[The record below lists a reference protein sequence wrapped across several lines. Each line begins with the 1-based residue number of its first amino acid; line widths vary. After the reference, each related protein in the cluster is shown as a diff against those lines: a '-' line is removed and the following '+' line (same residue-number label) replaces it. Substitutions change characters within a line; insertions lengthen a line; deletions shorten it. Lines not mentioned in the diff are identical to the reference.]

1 MGTFPFVIPQFAKFL
16 KKEAELAGM
25 QHVQIKGEIHVSK
38 NYRPMVLIIDP
49 DTDLSALDA
58 KWFGHNEWLLRYQAE
73 DGYFAN

>member
-1 MGTFPFVIPQFAKFL
+1 MYQ
-16 KKEAELAGM
+16 
-25 QHVQIKGEIHVSK
+25 

-49 DTDLSALDA
+49 DTDLSALDV